1 MRKYLIKRL
10 FQIVLTLFI
19 YLTIIFII
27 LQAQPGDITDMYI
40 MNPKIPKEA
49 RQALRH
55 QLGLDKPLFLQ
66 YLQYLKNTA
75 TGNLGVSFSL
85 YPRTVWSILKER
97 LPRTVVL
104 FFTAYM
110 VYFFLGFQMG
120 KLIAWRRGGFI
131 EYSSTLVGVFLW
143 TVFTPWWAL
152 LLIYIFS
159 FKLGWFPLGKF
170 ISPLIW
176 RHFEGITANQVFNTI
191 LIAAGAA
198 AVFVGLAWFVG
209 KRLGTRRTAQTTTIG
224 AVLLSL
230 IAIGFLLAT
239 TTVGYL
245 AQNILWHMILPVLTL
260 TTIGF
265 GGYMLLM
272 RDSMLETIR
281 EDYVMA
287 ARAKGLSD
295 KAVRDRHA
303 ARNALLPIVT
313 SFVLALATVVD
324 GGIITE
330 TIFSWPGIGLTL
342 LNAILSK
349 DMPLA
354 IGALVFTGVF
364 LLFGHLIADLLY
376 AYLDPRIKYG

>member
-27 LQAQPGDITDMYI
+27 LQAQPGDITNVYI
-40 MNPKIPKEA
+40 MNPEIPPEVRERL
-49 RQALRH
+49 RQ
-55 QLGLDKPLFLQ
+55 QLGLDKPLFFQ

-75 TGNLGVSFSL
+75 TGNLGISFSL
-85 YPRTVWSILKER
+85 YPRPVWDIIKER

-110 VYFFLGFQMG
+110 IYFFLGFHLG
-120 KLIAWRRGGFI
+120 KLIAWRRGGFT

-143 TVFTPWWAL
+143 TVFTPWWGL
-152 LLIYIFS
+152 LLIWIFA
-159 FKLGWFPLGKF
+159 FKLGWLPIGKF
-170 ISPLIW
+170 LTPELWRQFRDISS
-176 RHFEGITANQVFNTI
+176 NQVFNTMI
-191 LIAAGAA
+191 IIIAAVG
-198 AVFVGLAWFVG
+198 VFIWLAWWVG
-209 KRLGTRRTAQTTTIG
+209 KRLGTRRTARTITTSASLFSLA
-224 AVLLSL
+224 AV
-230 IAIGFLLAT
+230 GFLLFT
-239 TTVGYL
+239 TKIGYL
-245 AQNILWHMILPVLTL
+245 AQDMLWHMILPVLTL

-287 ARAKGLSD
+287 ARAKGLPD

-313 SFVLALATVVD
+313 AFVLALATVVD

-342 LNAILSK
+342 LNSILSE

-354 IGALVFTGVF
+354 IGALVFTGIF
-364 LLFGHLIADLLY
+364 LLVGHLIADLLY